1 MIDYFD
7 ASAIA
12 ANLLPETASD
22 AVATLIATT
31 DAEIRVSEFS
41 IAETSSAVSRLFRMK
56 QHSRQEAE
64 QLFLDIDRWVEA
76 TALLVDIRS
85 SDFARA
91 TDLVRDLGLK
101 LRAPDALHLAIAER
115 LDARLVTLDRN
126 LAAAARAVGASVHNP
141 AEESADTKD

>member
-12 ANLLPETASD
+12 AILLPEASSE
-22 AVATLIATT
+22 AVAALVDTSVADIH
-31 DAEIRVSEFS
+31 VSEFS

-56 QHSRQEAE
+56 QHSRDEAE
-64 QLFLDIDRWVEA
+64 RLFQDIDKWVEA
-76 TALLVDIRS
+76 TALLVDVQN

-91 TDLVRDLGLK
+91 TDLVRELDLK
-101 LRAPDALHLAIAER
+101 LRAPDALHLAIAQR

-126 LAAAARAVGASVHNP
+126 LAAAALAVGATVHNP
-141 AEESADTKD
+141 AEADAPGA